1 MWGVNYLV
9 MLLDKFHLVDYTNA
23 YSVLAAKGKF
33 TRRTR
38 LAAVE
43 MEKEGKEDRWER
55 KQREKV

>member
-1 MWGVNYLV
+1 MWGVNYLA

-38 LAAVE
+38 FAAVE
-43 MEKEGKEDRWER
+43 MEKEGKEKEPAR
-55 KQREKV
+55 